1 VPRGSSGQF
10 ARLEAFED
18 DLHLAALDLA
28 GHGDRLDAYQAII
41 AYRKDCATFEFIL
54 VDGVPAA

>member
-1 VPRGSSGQF
+1 MGYRSQ
-10 ARLEAFED
+10 
-18 DLHLAALDLA
+18 
-28 GHGDRLDAYQAII
+28 AYQAII